1 MILRK
6 AFNKKLDAKAWLVI
20 SDVHAPYHDTNAF
33 DAVCSF
39 AKDFDFDGCVIN
51 GDFMDFFPIS
61 SHNKGSLALL
71 QGKSMKKEYDA
82 GRKLLKQLRSAIDGD
97 IHYIDGN
104 HENRLDRWLALADN
118 AVWKDE
124 LTLENGLRFEEFG
137 IKHAG
142 KYPDAFVRL
151 GHLYVTHGTAGGDT
165 PAKKHLMDYKV
176 NILTGHLH
184 TPQIYYGATFG
195 HPIASFVSGHLM
207 DETSDAAKYM
217 KAVNRWCKGF
227 SIVYVRPNGEFNV
240 QLIQFWNGVFFYGGR
255 QYGVSS

>member
-1 MILRK
+1 MIQIRK
-6 AFNKKLDAKAWLVI
+6 PFNKRLDSGTKVHLIIGDTHIPYNDIRAFNSI
-20 SDVHAPYHDTNAF
+20 
-33 DAVCSF
+33 CRF
-39 AKDFDFDGCVIN
+39 ANDFKFDGCVIN
-51 GDFMDFFPIS
+51 GDFIDCFPIS

-71 QGKSMKKEYDA
+71 QGKSMSKEYDA
-82 GRKLLKQLRSAIDGD
+82 GKKSLKQLRSVIDGE
-97 IHYIDGN
+97 IFYNKGN
-104 HENRLDRWLALADN
+104 HEDRIERWLAQADN
-118 AVWKDE
+118 AVWSDE
-124 LTLENGLRFEEFG
+124 LTLENGLRLSDFD
-137 IKHAG
+137 IKETG
-142 KYPDAFVRL
+142 KYPDGYVKL

-227 SIVYVRPNGEFNV
+227 SIVYVEPNGNFNV
-240 QLIQFWNGVFFYGGR
+240 QLIQFWDGKFFYGGR
-255 QYGVSS
+255 QY